1 MTLAGAGSGSEIHLT
16 PEVKNEIENSDFIF
30 ASSRFK
36 NLIPYHKKYFE
47 LKNFNDAFNI
57 IKNSSGKIL
66 ILVSGDSGLYSLLPL
81 VKRNFTNVKV
91 LPGLSSLQVIC
102 AYACEVWNDAKIL
115 SGHGRSLS
123 VGKFL
128 NIVERNRIV
137 ILFCDKI
144 ISPKWACK
152 NLIDF
157 DVEVFIGE
165 NLGGNDERISHG
177 LPNEFADEN
186 FAELSIILIRNNN
199 VYIPQKV
206 LRDRDFIRDK
216 NIVMTNENVRAVI
229 LSKFNL
235 NSNSIFWDIG
245 AGSGSVSVSI
255 ANQNPEIEIHSIEQK
270 IEAVNL
276 ISQNIS
282 KFHLH
287 NINLHHSRA
296 VEIMKSL
303 PVPTD
308 VFIGGSNG
316 ELKEILDFLK
326 TAKAHIVAACVT
338 LENFNLAYELMKDM
352 KNFEVVQVSI
362 TSSKNINNLTLMNA
376 KNPVI
381 LLSGV

>member
-1 MTLAGAGSGSEIHLT
+1 MGTGSEVHLT
-16 PEVKNEIENSDFIF
+16 PEVKNEIENSDLIF

-36 NLIPYHKKYFE
+36 NLIPYHKNYIE

-81 VKRNFTNVKV
+81 VKRNFKNVNIKV
-91 LPGLSSLQVIC
+91 LPGLSSLQIIC
-102 AYACEVWNDAKIL
+102 ANACEVWNDAKIL

-123 VGKFL
+123 SGKFL
-128 NIVERNRIV
+128 NLVERNRIV

-152 NLIDF
+152 NLINF

-165 NLGGNDERISHG
+165 NLGGIDERISHG

-186 FAELSIILIRNNN
+186 FSELSIVLIRNNN
-199 VYIPQKV
+199 IYVPQKV
-206 LRDRDFIRDK
+206 LRDSDFIRDK

-235 NSNSIFWDIG
+235 NSNSVFWDIG
-245 AGSGSVSVSI
+245 AGSGSVSVSV
-255 ANQNPEIEIHSIEQK
+255 ANENPDIEIHSIEHK
-270 IEAVNL
+270 LEAINL
-276 ISQNIS
+276 ISKNIS

-296 VEIMKSL
+296 IEIMKSL
-303 PVPTD
+303 PVPSD
-308 VFIGGSNG
+308 VFIGGSDG
-316 ELKEILDFLK
+316 ELKEIINFLRSL
-326 TAKAHIVAACVT
+326 KAHIVAACVT

-362 TSSKNINNLTLMNA
+362 TTSKSIHNLTLMSA
-376 KNPVI
+376 KNPVM